1 MKPEILTIISLILN
15 AILSVSFITTI
26 VTLRE
31 TKRKAQAEVEAA
43 KTTNANSILE
53 TNQKYIVEPL
63 KKEINALRKT
73 VNQLTRAINRITD
86 CPHAV
91 DCPVRSEL
99 QRQQD
104 SEQ

>member
-1 MKPEILTIISLILN
+1 MDWTQIISLILN
-15 AILSVSFITTI
+15 AVFGGGFLITL
-26 VTLRE
+26 VTLRAS
-31 TKRKAQAEVEAA
+31 RKKANAEADAQQLG
-43 KTTNANSILE
+43 NASQLIQE
-53 TNQKYIVEPL
+53 YQKSIVEPL

-73 VNQLTRAINRITD
+73 VGQLTRAINRITD
-86 CPHAV
+86 CPHSV